1 MNEFIYNPILEEMK
15 IKEVNRNRTINFL
28 GEFNEDNCYKCEY
41 LIRKIISLDEI
52 NNVKKE
58 DLEPIKINISS
69 YGGAIYELF
78 GLLQLLK
85 QCKAKGY
92 KIITECVGKAMSCGF
107 VLFIYGDIRIASTYS
122 SLLYHSASTCAI
134 GKIQDI
140 EDELSEVKRLN
151 EIILDTICDNT
162 NIPREMLENINKEKK
177 DYIFNIEEVKKYNIA
192 NKII

>member
-1 MNEFIYNPILEEMK
+1 MKESLYNPIIEEMK
-15 IKEVNRNRTINFL
+15 TKEVVKYRTINFL
-28 GEFNEDNCYKCEY
+28 GDFNEESCYKCEY
-41 LIRKIISLDEI
+41 YIRKIMNLDKLENI
-52 NNVKKE
+52 KKE
-58 DLEPIKINISS
+58 DLQPIKIKISS
-69 YGGAIYELF
+69 YGGEVYELL

-85 QCKAKGY
+85 ECKDKGY

-107 VLFIYGDIRIASTYS
+107 ALFIFGDERIASKYS

-151 EIILDTICDNT
+151 EIILDTICGNT
-162 NIPREMLENINKEKK
+162 DIPREMLENINKEKK